1 VNRDLAQATLEGIVA
16 LDRPI
21 GQLMEIANNL
31 GDCTEKAALKECCGT
46 LLRLQFDLVERIA
59 AAYPELRDI
68 DPTVSDGG

>member
-1 VNRDLAQATLEGIVA
+1 
-16 LDRPI
+16 
-21 GQLMEIANNL
+21 MEIANNL